1 MRILYVE
8 DEPADA
14 QLVARYVQST
24 EHELVTASTIQE
36 AKDSMDSEPGLI
48 LVDILLNRT
57 RQGYD
62 FVSELRAQGY
72 TAPIIAVTGLALPL
86 EIEHCYRVGFTDVL
100 TKPYAVRQLAD
111 LLQKYL

>member
-14 QLVARYVQST
+14 LLVARYMQST
-24 EHELVTASTIQE
+24 EHELVAVPTIQE
-36 AKDSMDSEPGLI
+36 AKACLENSPELI
-48 LVDILLNRT
+48 LVDILLNHT

-62 FVSELRAQGY
+62 FVSELRAQGC

-86 EIEHCYRVGFTDVL
+86 EIEHCYQVGFTDVL
-100 TKPYAVRQLAD
+100 TKPYTVRQLAD